1 MPKRRLVAIMFTD
14 MAGYTALMQQDEKVA
29 KKLRDL
35 HRQAL
40 EEETAK
46 SGGRILQYYGDGSLS
61 TYSSS
66 LDAVECA
73 IAIQKRVKDKVNL
86 RIGIH
91 IGDVVKDEDGAIYG
105 NGVNVASRIESM
117 AISGAVLVS
126 GKLHDDIKNHTI
138 ISSKKLGV
146 FELKNVEQPV
156 EIFAIANDD
165 LNVPTVR
172 EMTGKGNIKQ
182 RSIAVLPFANMS
194 TDPENEYFSDGISE
208 EILNALVK
216 VEDLKVTARTSSFA
230 FKGENTD
237 IREIGR
243 VLNVEN
249 ILEGSVRKSGNKV
262 RITAQLISTVDGY
275 HLWSDTFDRDLE
287 DIFAVQ
293 DEISKIITAQL
304 RIKLS
309 LDSHKQT
316 LVEQP
321 ITNIEAYNLYLKGRY
336 YWNKWSPEN
345 VKNAIALFH
354 EAIKLEPTYVAAFAS
369 LAGCYIFL
377 AVSGI
382 SNPNE
387 AYPKAFEYAEKA
399 LALDE
404 NNPDSLQ
411 TTAMVSFMFD
421 KNREKAVK
429 IFEEV
434 LEHNPKHADAH
445 HFYSM
450 VLCLIGDLEK
460 ALDEIKAA
468 LQIDPLSLI
477 TIVHLADVYLY
488 MGRYTEAMVEID
500 RVLDMD
506 SSFRM
511 ATEKKAW
518 IHYYLGEN
526 ELALESFKKYQKQTG
541 SKLKGLAGLGYM
553 YSKTG
558 QPEKAR
564 ELLLRIDERERLE
577 EGVVLEM
584 DRAVI
589 YVGLDDMDKVF
600 YHIEKALK
608 QNVGGFYVS
617 SDPLWEP
624 IKDDPRFEPM
634 ARKYKLI

>member
-1 MPKRRLVAIMFTD
+1 MFTD
-14 MAGYTALMQQDEKVA
+14 MAGYTALMQQDEKEA

-35 HRQAL
+35 HRKAL
-40 EEETAK
+40 EEETEK
-46 SGGRILQYYGDGSLS
+46 SGGQVLQYYGDGSLS
-61 TYSSS
+61 IYSSS
-66 LDAVECA
+66 LEAVECA
-73 IAIQKRVKDKVNL
+73 IAIQSRIKDKVNL

-91 IGDVVKDEDGAIYG
+91 IGDIVKDEDGAIYG

-117 AISGAVLVS
+117 AVPGGVLVS

-138 ISSKKLGV
+138 ISTKKLGV
-146 FELKNVEQPV
+146 FELKNVAEPV
-156 EIFAIANDD
+156 EIFAIANDT
-165 LNVPTVR
+165 LSVPSVKD
-172 EMTGKGNIKQ
+172 MKGKGNIKQ
-182 RSIAVLPFANMS
+182 RSIAVLPFTNMS

-230 FKGENTD
+230 FKGENID
-237 IREIGR
+237 IREIGKI
-243 VLNVEN
+243 LNVEN

-275 HLWSDTFDRDLE
+275 HIWSDTFDRGLE

-321 ITNIEAYNLYLKGRY
+321 INNIEAYNLYLKGRY
-336 YWNKWSPEN
+336 FWNKWSPEN
-345 VKNAIALFH
+345 VKSAIAHFH
-354 EAIKLEPTYVAAFAS
+354 EAIKLEPAYVAAYAS

-382 SNPNE
+382 SNPND
-387 AYPKAFEYAEKA
+387 AYPKAFEYADKA

-411 TTAMVSFMFD
+411 AIAMVNFLFNKERD
-421 KNREKAVK
+421 KAVK
-429 IFEEV
+429 IFDKV
-434 LEHNPKHADAH
+434 LELNPKHADAH

-450 VLCLIGDLEK
+450 LLCVIGDLKK
-460 ALDEIKAA
+460 ALEEIEAS
-468 LQIDPLSLI
+468 LQVDPLSLI

-488 MGRYTEAMVEID
+488 MGRFDEAMVEID
-500 RVLDMD
+500 RVLGMD

-518 IHYYLGEN
+518 IYYYMDEYD
-526 ELALESFKKYQKQTG
+526 LALATFKKYQSQTG
-541 SKLKGLAGLGYM
+541 SELKGLAGLGYM
-553 YSKTG
+553 YAKTG
-558 QPEKAR
+558 HPEKAE
-564 ELLLRIDERERLE
+564 ELLLRIDKREKLE

-589 YVGLDDMDKVF
+589 YLGLNNMDKVF
-600 YHIEKALK
+600 YHIEEALK
-608 QNVGGFYVS
+608 QNVGGFYVA
-617 SDPLWEP
+617 SDPLWLSL
-624 IKDDPRFEPM
+624 KKDPRFEPM